1 LFSWF
6 IDFIGWLFSFY
17 TGVFNSSIVVCQ
29 CLFLLFVVQVLG
41 VWKWLI
47 IPSRLLIEIRRP
59 WKFYFNLKKIASS
72 YQFFFFYKKIMSL
85 FKF

>member
-17 TGVFNSSIVVCQ
+17 TGVFNSSVVVCQ

-59 WKFYFNLKKIASS
+59 WKFYFNLKNSIILSI
-72 YQFFFFYKKIMSL
+72 FFLQKNHES